1 MIYAWIGK
9 KTVRLASRYLRRR
22 YGRHGRIVL
31 GVGLAPAVAAT
42 GAYLA
47 RREVPEG

>member
-1 MIYAWIGK
+1 MISTWIGK
-9 KTVRLASRYLRRR
+9 TTVRLASLYPRRR
-22 YGRHGRIVL
+22 YGRHGRIAL
-31 GVGLAPAVAAT
+31 GVGLAATVAAV

>member
-22 YGRHGRIVL
+22 YGKHGRVAL
-31 GVGLAPAVAAT
+31 GVGLTAAAAAA
-42 GAYLA
+42 AYLA
-47 RREVPEG
+47 TREVPEG